1 METTTEQPT
10 TPVCP
15 MTWAE
20 LNKKGFKSLE
30 LKTQINEIGNE
41 VDVIQLRFAGFVFKA
56 AYEFEKGIESV
67 DHAAELVW
75 QKFCNFIN
83 GRIN

>member
-1 METTTEQPT
+1 MGTTTEQPT

-20 LNKKGFKSLE
+20 LNKKGFITCHNLTDKKIYFFSFGGYFE
-30 LKTQINEIGNE
+30 QDVTQTI
-41 VDVIQLRFAGFVFKA
+41 DQ
-56 AYEFEKGIESV
+56 
-67 DHAAELVW
+67 AAELIW